1 MERSGGCQDR
11 AVRSGRCGLVCP
23 RQARVLLR
31 TGLQVRS
38 PPGARGAVRDTNR
51 CHSMGSAVDP
61 TVCSLSCPTTPQQ
74 PRKPVCGD
82 RTPQASPPPKCVHT
96 RLGPPA
102 LERALD
108 AGGASRLWSHTRRL
122 YSLGNVGAYTR
133 VVTLPSAYE
142 HTRTLTH
149 TLEGLSVL
157 SLSRS
162 AKAKAV
168 SHPAAR
174 PPGQMALMR
183 SAPSRHLPPSPAVR
197 RRLCT
202 SPAGWFGV
210 GR

>member
-1 MERSGGCQDR
+1 MR
-11 AVRSGRCGLVCP
+11 ARLPTPS
-23 RQARVLLR
+23 
-31 TGLQVRS
+31 
-38 PPGARGAVRDTNR
+38 PGAFKDRLAGALAAGGTG
-51 CHSMGSAVDP
+51 CHQGHKQVP
-61 TVCSLSCPTTPQQ
+61 QHGLSCRPHSVFPQLPHDPPAAQ
-74 PRKPVCGD
+74 EACLWGQNSPSP
-82 RTPQASPPPKCVHT
+82 PPPKCVHT